1 MQMLKLTRLLPQFLS
16 AHLNNGRQGG
26 WDAAAELFRQVKSN
40 LERHLSLD
48 VTSMDVRIQAYANFE
63 GLQRRCTS
71 RGWMKQ
77 DADLVNFTQGLTSA
91 HPLFD
96 FIDVGP
102 GKELTD
108 HKLKGVCYTHC
119 WQLMF

>member
-1 MQMLKLTRLLPQFLS
+1 MLKLTRLLPQFLS
-16 AHLNNGRQGG
+16 ALLNNGRQGG